1 MIANRCPPRCATILS
16 LLLVLLGS
24 AAAAADVPLR
34 AFSATYKLYQG
45 GMHIANSE
53 LRLEPTG
60 DDWRWRMTTRARG
73 LFSLFVRKQPFAET
87 RFERGADGFRLR
99 EIVISDEKRPGRQ
112 EAARFDWQ
120 RGRVDILRRG
130 KQFDLPLESGV
141 YDYQSI
147 HLLAASLPRRR
158 GSEAM
163 IDFYYKGRLG
173 RSRVVYAGDASVN
186 LDGEARPAHV
196 FEQVLLHSNSR
207 IKYYYDAQR
216 PLLPLRIERLEA
228 GESPTVMTLQSA
240 DWSL

>member
-1 MIANRCPPRCATILS
+1 MIAIRCPLRFATCLS
-16 LLLVLLGS
+16 LLLALLGS
-24 AAAAADVPLR
+24 AAGAADVPLR

-45 GMHIANSE
+45 GMHIAYSE
-53 LRLEPTG
+53 LRLEPIG
-60 DDWRWRMTTRARG
+60 EDWRWRMTTRARG
-73 LFSLFVRKQPFAET
+73 LYSLFVRKQPFAET
-87 RFERGADGFRLR
+87 RFERSAGGFRLR
-99 EIVISDEKRPGRQ
+99 EIVITDEKKPGRQ

-130 KQFDLPLESGV
+130 EQLDLPLESGV

-147 HLLAASLPRRR
+147 HLLAASLPRQR

-163 IDFYYKGRLG
+163 IDFYHKGRLR
-173 RSRVVYAGDASVN
+173 RSRVVYAGDASVRVG
-186 LDGEARPAHV
+186 DETRPAHV
-196 FEQVLLHSNSR
+196 FEQVLLWSNSR